1 MFCIHE
7 PIIEKSP
14 AVQKARNVWSLKVP
28 QTAKTE
34 GRASMA
40 AQSGGSEA
48 GPVLDGGSELG
59 MAAIS
64 QEVAVV
70 SIDVTFP
77 PGRRE
82 CRVAPPINFV

>member
-1 MFCIHE
+1 
-7 PIIEKSP
+7 
-14 AVQKARNVWSLKVP
+14 
-28 QTAKTE
+28 
-34 GRASMA
+34 MA
-40 AQSGGSEA
+40 AESGGSEA
-48 GPVLDGGSELG
+48 GPVLDGGSERG